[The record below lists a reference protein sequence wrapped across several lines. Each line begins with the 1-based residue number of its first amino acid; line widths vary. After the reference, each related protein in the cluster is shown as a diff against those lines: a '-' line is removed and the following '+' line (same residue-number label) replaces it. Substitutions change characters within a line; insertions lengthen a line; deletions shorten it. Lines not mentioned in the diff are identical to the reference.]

1 MDLEAEG
8 RRGSR
13 SASDDTTHIL
23 VSPDTAV
30 SIAAHAVLISL
41 QLKTR
46 PHALDISPSSEHTLV
61 IVTSHTWTVRHESEL
76 RQAKPRTLVAFLP
89 EATRCSHVVD
99 AEQKGP
105 SRRKEDKLDT

>member
-1 MDLEAEG
+1 MT
-8 RRGSR
+8 RP
-13 SASDDTTHIL
+13 IFL

-76 RQAKPRTLVAFLP
+76 RQERPRTLVAFLP
-89 EATRCSHVVD
+89 EATRCADVIV
-99 AEQKGP
+99 AEQTCPGAALTTTADIRRPFAP
-105 SRRKEDKLDT
+105 SWRSRS